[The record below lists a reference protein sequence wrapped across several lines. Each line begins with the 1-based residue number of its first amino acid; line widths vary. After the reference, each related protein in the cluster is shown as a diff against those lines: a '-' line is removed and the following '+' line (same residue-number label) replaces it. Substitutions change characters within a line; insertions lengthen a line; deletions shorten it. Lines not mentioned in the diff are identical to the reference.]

1 MHGWQTLNKTA
12 RRGLEAPCT
21 AKLPRCKSAVASKSV
36 FGVLVVRTLGVGL
49 SKCEVRVQ
57 ALKAPESGRP
67 NEVKRVG
74 AAIVTAI
81 VTNSK
86 DSRSGLRDSHD
97 VGRDFV
103 AAKCT
108 HRHESS
114 HDAVC
119 AVGGCNAS
127 AATAAS
133 IDSVQLFCRALLAM
147 LPLDPLLWAHAL
159 PFRDCKLIVA
169 IQR

>member
-21 AKLPRCKSAVASKSV
+21 AKLPRCKSAVASESV

-57 ALKAPESGRP
+57 ALKAPKSGRP

-74 AAIVTAI
+74 AAK

-86 DSRSGLRDSHD
+86 DRRSGLRDSHD

-103 AAKCT
+103 AAKRT
-108 HRHESS
+108 NRHEIS

-159 PFRDCKLIVA
+159 PFRDCELIVA